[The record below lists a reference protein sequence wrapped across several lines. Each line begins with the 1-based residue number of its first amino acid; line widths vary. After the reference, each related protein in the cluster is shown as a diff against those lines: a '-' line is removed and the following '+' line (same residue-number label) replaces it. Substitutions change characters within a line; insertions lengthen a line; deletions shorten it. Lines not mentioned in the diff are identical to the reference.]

1 MAHDSKGDFC
11 AGESPAHC
19 GCMRLSTCTA
29 LAVTLVKS
37 YGKALPGGIREYNDA
52 YQQNGSPANG
62 AALCKAV
69 WEHTNPELR
78 AFMQA
83 YQQYISKS
91 DVHELLDE
99 LGAIDDD
106 DAATDDAGEGDAP
119 QKGEITIVF
128 TRA

>member
-1 MAHDSKGDFC
+1 MTHDSKGDFC
-11 AGESPAHC
+11 AGESPEHC

-29 LAVTLVKS
+29 LAVILVKS

-52 YQQNGSPANG
+52 YRQNESPENG

-78 AFMQA
+78 AFVQA
-83 YQQYISKS
+83 YQQYLSKNG
-91 DVHELLDE
+91 VHELLDQ
-99 LGAIDDD
+99 LSAIDDD
-106 DAATDDAGEGDAP
+106 DAATDDAGDGDAP

-128 TRA
+128 TRS